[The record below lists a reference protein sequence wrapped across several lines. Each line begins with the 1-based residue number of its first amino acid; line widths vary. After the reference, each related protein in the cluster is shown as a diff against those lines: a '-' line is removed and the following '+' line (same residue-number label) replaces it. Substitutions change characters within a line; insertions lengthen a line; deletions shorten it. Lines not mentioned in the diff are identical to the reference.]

1 MVLFGESHLAPSHLP
16 ARIRVLLPSDRLLTI
31 LQNLDTLY
39 WKAAG
44 ERKAPVEA
52 VRVAEDAICVF
63 NATPLE
69 KYESYRLYLERWR
82 CERVQP
88 DDLAP
93 VFYNLID
100 ALLRFLGVDKYKA
113 TRSGSAIVDCLP
125 EVHSRRNETSFR
137 KLLLRKGARLRAVES
152 TLQQVREHGCAYV
165 SRLNAVFATRLNL
178 RRSAEVAAQFVLLA
192 CQGGI
197 PREARQ
203 VVESSDADRFYSRT
217 LDEALIYLGSRVLY
231 PSRAPVRE
239 ADYYPLYSHP
249 REVVE
254 SCGLYSY
261 REYLEMIDFLLLHK
275 DYESRREQYGRTPQ
289 LIESGL
295 QYDGPRF
302 DYVTRE
308 LGLMLGSELYDAYVT
323 GRIPKQSLRA
333 LFFRARRPAIPRR
346 YTSNWS
352 NGLPSRD
359 GKWWHE
365 RSTSKSKSA
374 ALTEPMNAK
383 SLKQLFDDVRRGKLS
398 SDEAVQKAAT
408 SCPSKT
414 SASPMSIIIARC
426 ASACPR

>member
-1 MVLFGESHLAPSHLP
+1 MRKISVRDLHAAQKISEIRLQHPDAQIVVLFGESHLAPSHLP

-93 VFYNLID
+93 VIYNLID

-261 REYLEMIDFLLLHK
+261 REYLAMIDFLLLHK

-333 LFFRARRPAIPRR
+333 LFCRARRAGDSPKIYFQLVERIAKPRR
-346 YTSNWS
+346 QM
-352 NGLPSRD
+352 
-359 GKWWHE
+359 
-365 RSTSKSKSA
+365 A
-374 ALTEPMNAK
+374 A
-383 SLKQLFDDVRRGKLS
+383 
-398 SDEAVQKAAT
+398 
-408 SCPSKT
+408 
-414 SASPMSIIIARC
+414 
-426 ASACPR
+426 